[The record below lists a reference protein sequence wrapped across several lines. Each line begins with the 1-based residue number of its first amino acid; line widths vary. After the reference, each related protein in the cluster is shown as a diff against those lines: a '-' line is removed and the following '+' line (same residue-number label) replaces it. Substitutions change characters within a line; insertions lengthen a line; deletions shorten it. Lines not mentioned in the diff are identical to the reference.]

1 MAQTQST
8 VNAILSN
15 RRTENSV
22 DNNTVVLLSSSA
34 SSLDQVLI
42 DNSLNSADSYLRLW
56 DASSAGGITNGTTD
70 PIFVLPAAAGK
81 SVDYTFA
88 AVGSYGTLSSRGAN
102 FANGICYSVV
112 TVGGTSGSTAPSSA
126 VTVKFLTSE

>member
-22 DNNTVVLLSSSA
+22 DSNTVHTLTGSEC
-34 SSLDQVLI
+34 SLDQVLI
-42 DNSLNSADSYLRLW
+42 DNSLNSSTSYLRIW
-56 DASSAGGITNGTTD
+56 DTTGTVVNGTTD
-70 PIFVLPAAAGK
+70 PDFVLPAAAGK
-81 SVDYTFA
+81 TVDYTFA
-88 AVGSYGTLSSRGAN
+88 AVGTYATLASKGAHLTT
-102 FANGICYSVV
+102 GLKYSVV
-112 TVGGTSGSTAPSSA
+112 TTGGTVGSSAPSSA